1 MHGSIFTV
9 ESTIIAYFKGFSLGI
24 TSNNFILM
32 IELCRPI
39 CCLNTWVNLRKR
51 FLLAMLNSKQ
61 YFQVPLGVLLHNE
74 NRGEDMI
81 KILTH
86 IYQYVP
92 VVEYETELDI
102 PNSTNKKIVHNVVPH
117 PILFG
122 GDQLTAA
129 RVRGAQDAK
138 CNSTSSDKRFDGIV
152 PVIEDWHTK
161 VVILEVCQFCTQV
174 CTSIYVVCHSGF
186 INV

>member
-1 MHGSIFTV
+1 
-9 ESTIIAYFKGFSLGI
+9 
-24 TSNNFILM
+24 
-32 IELCRPI
+32 
-39 CCLNTWVNLRKR
+39 
-51 FLLAMLNSKQ
+51 MLNSKQ

-74 NRGEDMI
+74 NKGEDMI

-161 VVILEVCQFCTQV
+161 VVILEVRMPILY
-174 CTSIYVVCHSGF
+174 TSIYVVCHSGF
-186 INV
+186 SNLRPCYGHIFYRY